1 MDTFY
6 SDVFKSI
13 DKNTEMMCIDYILK
27 NNHVELMSVVTDYQ
41 RFSEIPF
48 GSELAEKVYNV
59 LSVVTENVDKDGY
72 VITDNYKCT
81 DCERCQYCIKCD
93 NCTDCNSC
101 INCMFCYKCNN
112 CNNCLTC
119 HYSGFCCDNSF
130 ISRNTYYRRN

>member
-13 DKNTEMMCIDYILK
+13 DENTELMCIDYILK

-41 RFSEIPF
+41 RFTEIPL

-59 LSVVTENVDKDGY
+59 LSVVTGNVDNDGCI
-72 VITDNYKCT
+72 VPDNYKCT

-101 INCMFCYKCNN
+101 INCMFCYKCND
-112 CNNCLTC
+112 CKNCLTC
-119 HYSGFCCDNSF
+119 KCVDYCIDNSF
-130 ISRNTYYRRN
+130 ISRHTYY